1 MPPALRA
8 WSLNHQITMEVMI
21 VFFFFFFVD
30 LMSLFY
36 TWVIFLII
44 INGFLSRGFPLFA
57 GVPNSFLKLG
67 LYLMIIKLYL
77 SRALNR

>member
-1 MPPALRA
+1 
-8 WSLNHQITMEVMI
+8 
-21 VFFFFFFVD
+21 
-30 LMSLFY
+30 MSLFH

-57 GVPNSFLKLG
+57 GVLYSFLKLG